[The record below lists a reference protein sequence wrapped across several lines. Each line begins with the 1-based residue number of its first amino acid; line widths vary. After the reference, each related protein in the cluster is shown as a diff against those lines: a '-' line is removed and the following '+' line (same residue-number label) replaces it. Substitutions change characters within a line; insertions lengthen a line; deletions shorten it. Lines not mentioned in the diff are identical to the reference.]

1 MSEQATPTPT
11 PIATGTGDFQPG
23 DGPGPSA
30 RRLLAGPGLTLVG
43 FSFRTGQLLDE
54 HKAPG
59 PILVSCVS
67 GAIDLE
73 ITGGRTPGAYR
84 LEPGST
90 IYIRGGDPHR
100 LTALADSVVH
110 VTLHRNL

>member
-1 MSEQATPTPT
+1 MTEQTAPQTP
-11 PIATGTGDFQPG
+11 AANGTHEFQPG

-43 FSFRTGQLLDE
+43 FSFRAGQVLDE

-67 GAIDLE
+67 GRIDLE
-73 ITGGRTPGAYR
+73 VTGGEAQGAHR

-90 IYIRGGDPHR
+90 VYIAGGDPHR
-100 LTALADSVVH
+100 LTALEDSVVH